1 VLSLQVCRY
10 ALVCCA
16 VTLLVAGCGGQSVTP
31 SSLRAAAE
39 RVQPQVTYDVLYSF
53 KGGDDGAEPMASLTN
68 VGGTLFGTTD
78 EGGTGCSEGCGT
90 VFSISGAGSEKVLHR
105 FGGAGDGSEPAASL
119 TDVNGVLYGST
130 RHGSNGGGFGTIFR
144 IGTGGSEH
152 TLHKFLGYP
161 KDGSD
166 PLANLTEIGSV
177 LYGTAFSGGASRRG
191 AVYSVTTSGT
201 EKLIYSFVGSPD
213 GVAPAAALVSV
224 NGTLYGTT
232 EHGGGSKNNGTVFS
246 ILPNGTENVIYRF
259 SGYPKDGAHPL
270 AGLVEL
276 NGKLYGTTRDDGP
289 NGYGTVFS
297 ITPSGTESVIYSF
310 RGSVDG
316 AWPVAPLIAVN
327 GILYGTATSGG
338 AHENGTVFSITTS
351 HKARLLH
358 NFAGGTGDGQ
368 HPDGGLVYLR
378 GKLYGTTVAGGANDF
393 GTVFSLTP

>member
-1 VLSLQVCRY
+1 
-10 ALVCCA
+10 
-16 VTLLVAGCGGQSVTP
+16 
-31 SSLRAAAE
+31 
-39 RVQPQVTYDVLYSF
+39 
-53 KGGDDGAEPMASLTN
+53 M
-68 VGGTLFGTTD
+68 
-78 EGGTGCSEGCGT
+78 
-90 VFSISGAGSEKVLHR
+90 
-105 FGGAGDGSEPAASL
+105 
-119 TDVNGVLYGST
+119 
-130 RHGSNGGGFGTIFR
+130 
-144 IGTGGSEH
+144 
-152 TLHKFLGYP
+152 
-161 KDGSD
+161 
-166 PLANLTEIGSV
+166 
-177 LYGTAFSGGASRRG
+177 
-191 AVYSVTTSGT
+191 
-201 EKLIYSFVGSPD
+201 IYSFVGSPD

-351 HKARLLH
+351 HKARLLLV
-358 NFAGGTGDGQ
+358 FAGGTGDGQ